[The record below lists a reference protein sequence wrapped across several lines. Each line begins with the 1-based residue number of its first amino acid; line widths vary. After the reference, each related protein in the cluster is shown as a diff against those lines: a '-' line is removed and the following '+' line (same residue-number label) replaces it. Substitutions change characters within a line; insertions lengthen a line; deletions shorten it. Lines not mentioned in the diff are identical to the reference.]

1 MAKKTINEILGV
13 VRPGAGPA
21 VPPLPDRNPA
31 EWMYERIA
39 RQIIDFEKRLS
50 ADEEVGGRF
59 VFAPREGVFHIKDI
73 EYWNPD
79 MLIFE
84 GTDGDGRPIQLMQH
98 YSQLSMVL
106 YAVRKNKDSGPKI
119 GFNLEG
125 RLKKGPPSE

>member
-1 MAKKTINEILGV
+1 MTKKTINEILGV
-13 VRPGAGPA
+13 RPAGAPA
-21 VPPLPDRNPA
+21 APPPDRNPA

-50 ADEEVGGRF
+50 VDEEVGGRF
-59 VFAPREGVFHIKDI
+59 VAAPREGDFRIKDI
-73 EYWNPD
+73 DYWNPD

-84 GTDGDGRPIQLMQH
+84 GTDADGRPIQLLQH

-106 YAVRKNKDSGPKI
+106 CAVRKNKDSGPKI

-125 RLKKGPPSE
+125 RLKKEG